1 MEPFTKLSRRN
12 FWMIA
17 VNSTSAFIMAY
28 LIVFYINFFATV
40 LAAGMFNFDISFDYN
55 QIIYHI
61 EPYQWTHDSVKLI
74 YGAGPIL
81 VFLTGLISLIGF
93 FGLTEEQTRIKILF
107 IWITLLAFNQ
117 TFGNLMIGNIFKQG
131 VGHVFNW
138 MYFSDTSKMI
148 VALMGFFGLLTT
160 AFLMVRPVS
169 ISANSYFNK
178 LGERNFPFF
187 ILSQIIVPFIIGY
200 LLIVAYFSQRLL
212 FQEKFAWISLAI
224 LIFIIFINLAKT
236 EAVYF
241 DEDDRKPGYSKFLII
256 GAIVMYGGL
265 RYILNTSTH
274 IQW

>member
-28 LIVFYINFFATV
+28 LIVFYINFFATI
-40 LAAGMFNFDISFDYN
+40 LAAGMFNFDLSFDYN

-74 YGAGPIL
+74 YSSGPIL

-93 FGLTEEQTRIKILF
+93 FGLTEEQSRLKILF

-117 TFGNLMIGNIFKQG
+117 TFAGLMIGNLFKQG

-138 MYFSDTSKMI
+138 MYFSDTAKLI
-148 VALMGFFGLLTT
+148 VALLGFFGLITT

-169 ISANSYFNK
+169 ISGNSYFNK
-178 LGERNFPFF
+178 LGEKNFPFF
-187 ILSQIIVPFIIGY
+187 ITSQIIVPFIIGY
-200 LLIVAYFSQRLL
+200 LIIVAYFSQRLL
-212 FQEKFAWISLAI
+212 FQEKFAWISLSI
-224 LIFIIFINLAKT
+224 LLFFIFIRIATMQTI
-236 EAVYF
+236 YF
-241 DEDDRKPGYSKFLII
+241 DEDDRRPGFSKFLII
-256 GAIVMYGGL
+256 GALVMFIGL
-265 RYILNTSTH
+265 RLLLNFSYTIL
-274 IQW
+274 W

>member
-28 LIVFYINFFATV
+28 LIVFYINFFATI

-74 YGAGPIL
+74 YSAGPIL

-93 FGLTEEQTRIKILF
+93 FGLTEEQSRLKILF

-117 TFGNLMIGNIFKQG
+117 TFAGLMIGNLFKQG

-138 MYFSDTSKMI
+138 MYFSDTAKLV
-148 VALMGFFGLLTT
+148 VALLGFFGLITT

-169 ISANSYFNK
+169 ISGNSYFNK
-178 LGERNFPFF
+178 LGEKNFPFF
-187 ILSQIIVPFIIGY
+187 ITSQIIVPFIIGY

-212 FQEKFAWISLAI
+212 FQEKFAWISLSI
-224 LIFIIFINLAKT
+224 LLFFIFIRIATMQTI
-236 EAVYF
+236 YF
-241 DEDDRKPGYSKFLII
+241 DEDDRRPGFSKFLII
-256 GAIVMYGGL
+256 GAIVMFIGL
-265 RYILNTSTH
+265 RLLLNFSHTIH
-274 IQW
+274 W

>member
-1 MEPFTKLSRRN
+1 
-12 FWMIA
+12 
-17 VNSTSAFIMAY
+17 MAY
-28 LIVFYINFFATV
+28 LIVFYVNFFATI
-40 LAAGMFNFDISFDYN
+40 LASGMFHYDISFDYN
-55 QIIYHI
+55 QIVYHI
-61 EPYQWTHDSVKLI
+61 EPFEWTHDSVKLI

-81 VFLTGLISLIGF
+81 VFLLGLIALIGF
-93 FGLTEEQTRIKILF
+93 YGLTEEQTRIKILF

-160 AFLMVRPVS
+160 AFLMAKPVS

-200 LLIVAYFSQRLL
+200 LLILAYYSQRLL
-212 FQEKFAWISLAI
+212 FQEKFAWISLVI
-224 LIFIIFINLAKT
+224 LIFIIFINLAKAET
-236 EAVYF
+236 VYF

-256 GAIVMYGGL
+256 GAIVMYFGM
-265 RYILNTSTH
+265 RYLLNTSTRL
-274 IQW
+274 QW